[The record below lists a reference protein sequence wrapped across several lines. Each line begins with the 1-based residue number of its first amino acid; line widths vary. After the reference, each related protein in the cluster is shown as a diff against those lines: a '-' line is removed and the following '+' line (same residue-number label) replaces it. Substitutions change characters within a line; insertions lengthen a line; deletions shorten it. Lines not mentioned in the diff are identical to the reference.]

1 MALID
6 YNNGTATISV
16 NGGQPPFSYLLTQDG
31 SAATHNGANFVNP
44 IVSSSQSVVFGDASD
59 MTGSYG
65 MPAGTYKCII
75 TDDNGCS
82 VTTSDIVISNTPEAT
97 TTQATAATTQATA
110 ATTQATAATTLATA
124 ATTLATPATTLAT
137 AATTLATNATT
148 LATPATTLATNA
160 TTLATNATTLATP
173 ATTLATAAT
182 TLATNATTLAT
193 DATTLATPATTLATA
208 ATTLATPATTLATAA
223 TTLATAA
230 TTLATPATTLT
241 AFDCTA
247 AGFTVAD
254 GIAGETI
261 ILNTDA
267 TVSEG
272 TLNSVTPTTYQL
284 GETAYTANITV
295 PPTDPNGN
303 AYSYPGYS
311 LSICTDTATGI
322 AATTL
327 ATAATTLATAATTL
341 ATPAT
346 TLATNA
352 TTLATTIAPLE
363 HTFYHLHAGGGSVAP
378 YSDLSAGGTFYLST
392 GASTQDLSVLMADLI
407 VNGDGQTN
415 GNGVAMPSVNSFEF
429 SGPITGN
436 DCGQSWESELST
448 AGTGVNFFWLAVP
461 NNTDFTENLIT
472 DGVLQYDCNGSP
484 YNANNRTAFT
494 YNAESY
500 WLYKLAAAPSSNAQ
514 TYGFK

>member
-1 MALID
+1 M
-6 YNNGTATISV
+6 
-16 NGGQPPFSYLLTQDG
+16 
-31 SAATHNGANFVNP
+31 
-44 IVSSSQSVVFGDASD
+44 
-59 MTGSYG
+59 
-65 MPAGTYKCII
+65 
-75 TDDNGCS
+75 
-82 VTTSDIVISNTPEAT
+82 
-97 TTQATAATTQATA
+97 
-110 ATTQATAATTLATA
+110 
-124 ATTLATPATTLAT
+124 ATPATTLAT
-137 AATTLATNATT
+137 NATTLATAATT

-173 ATTLATAAT
+173 AT

-436 DCGQSWESELST
+436 DCGQSWESELSS
-448 AGTGVNFFWLAVP
+448 GLNFFWLAVP

-472 DGVLQYDCNGSP
+472 DGALQYDCNGLT
-484 YNANNRTAFT
+484 YNASNRTAFT

>member
-16 NGGQPPFSYLLTQDG
+16 NGGQPPFSYLLTQNG

-65 MPAGTYKCII
+65 LPAGTYKCII

-110 ATTQATAATTLATA
+110 ATTLATNATTLATNATTLATPATTLATNATTLATPATTLATNATTLATAATTLATA

-137 AATTLATNATT
+137 AATTLAT
-148 LATPATTLATNA
+148 P
-160 TTLATNATTLATP
+160 
-173 ATTLATAAT
+173 
-182 TLATNATTLAT
+182 
-193 DATTLATPATTLATA
+193 
-208 ATTLATPATTLATAA
+208 
-223 TTLATAA
+223 
-230 TTLATPATTLT
+230 
-241 AFDCTA
+241 
-247 AGFTVAD
+247 
-254 GIAGETI
+254 
-261 ILNTDA
+261 
-267 TVSEG
+267 
-272 TLNSVTPTTYQL
+272 
-284 GETAYTANITV
+284 
-295 PPTDPNGN
+295 
-303 AYSYPGYS
+303 
-311 LSICTDTATGI
+311 
-322 AATTL
+322 ATTL

-392 GASTQDLSVLMADLI
+392 GLSTQSIGVLMADLI
-407 VNGDGQTN
+407 QNGDGQTN

-436 DCGQSWESELST
+436 DCGQSWESELSS
-448 AGTGVNFFWLAVP
+448 GLNFFWLAVP

-472 DGVLQYDCNGSP
+472 DGVLQYDCNGQP

-494 YNAESY
+494 YENQQY

>member
-1 MALID
+1 
-6 YNNGTATISV
+6 
-16 NGGQPPFSYLLTQDG
+16 LTQNG

-65 MPAGTYKCII
+65 LPAGTYKCII

-110 ATTQATAATTLATA
+110 ATTLATA
-124 ATTLATPATTLAT
+124 ATTLATP
-137 AATTLATNATT
+137 
-148 LATPATTLATNA
+148 A

-193 DATTLATPATTLATA
+193 DATTLATPATTLATNA
-208 ATTLATPATTLATAA
+208 TTLATDATTLATPATTLATAA

-436 DCGQSWESELST
+436 DCGQSWESELSS
-448 AGTGVNFFWLAVP
+448 GLNFFWLAVP

-472 DGVLQYDCNGSP
+472 DGVLQYDCNGQP
-484 YNANNRTAFT
+484 YNANNRTTFT
-494 YNAESY
+494 YNTESY
-500 WLYKLAAAPSSNAQ
+500 WLYKLAVVPSSNAQ

>member
-16 NGGQPPFSYLLTQDG
+16 NGGQPPFSYLLTQNG

-110 ATTQATAATTLATA
+110 ATTLATAATTLATA

-137 AATTLATNATT
+137 NATTLATAATT

-160 TTLATNATTLATP
+160 TTLATN
-173 ATTLATAAT
+173 AT

-436 DCGQSWESELST
+436 DCGQSWESELSS
-448 AGTGVNFFWLAVP
+448 GLNFFWLAVP

-472 DGVLQYDCNGSP
+472 DGALQYDCNGLT
-484 YNANNRTAFT
+484 YNASNRTAFT